1 MRCVHA
7 ISRHFPIFPVV
18 IIEKKSTELIRA
30 TIQLL
35 LLIKSSCYNVR
46 RITIRRSTYY
56 RGVLLNIQ
64 IHKHNI
70 LKVKKKLISV
80 FLDFMVVLFYI
91 CCFLLQFLKALSE
104 SILFIKYLLWINKSK
119 TLICL
124 WYKSTCY
131 TLNSL

>member
-56 RGVLLNIQ
+56 RGMGVS
-64 IHKHNI
+64 
-70 LKVKKKLISV
+70 VKLFFQLI
-80 FLDFMVVLFYI
+80 
-91 CCFLLQFLKALSE
+91 
-104 SILFIKYLLWINKSK
+104 
-119 TLICL
+119 
-124 WYKSTCY
+124 Y
-131 TLNSL
+131 TDYARLGIF